1 MGSFQMIETITALFT
16 EHWFQI
22 IEFVAVIFGVM
33 SVWYAQK
40 ENIWVFPFGIVNV
53 LIYIYICISAQLY
66 ANAGINAVY
75 FLTNVYGWYN
85 WSRTNDN
92 EESLQISRNT
102 KRQNVLWFLFAVV
115 LYGVTVWILRSA
127 NQNDPAYL
135 NSILPWIDGMNTS
148 FFLCATLLMTVKK
161 IENWW
166 FWIAGNII
174 SIPVYLSQGLYFTSF
189 QYAVFLVIAIMGL
202 RGWNKRW
209 AERNAI

>member
-33 SVWYAQK
+33 SVWNAQK

-102 KRQNVLWFLFAVV
+102 NRQNVLWLLFAVV